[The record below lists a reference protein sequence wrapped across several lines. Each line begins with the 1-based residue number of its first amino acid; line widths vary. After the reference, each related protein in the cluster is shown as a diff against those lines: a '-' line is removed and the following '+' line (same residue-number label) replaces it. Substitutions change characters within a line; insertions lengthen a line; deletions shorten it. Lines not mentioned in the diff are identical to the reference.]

1 MILFIY
7 LSKYGWNPADAGYA
21 MVAVAKQMLE
31 GKDVSKGV
39 TVEGLGEADIDT
51 ENRVIKFNRILEV
64 DKTNARQL
72 GF

>member
-1 MILFIY
+1 
-7 LSKYGWNPADAGYA
+7 

-31 GKDVSKGV
+31 GKDVSQGV
-39 TVEGLGEADIDT
+39 NVQGLGDAEIDT
-51 ENRVIKFNRILEV
+51 QNRVIKFNKILEV